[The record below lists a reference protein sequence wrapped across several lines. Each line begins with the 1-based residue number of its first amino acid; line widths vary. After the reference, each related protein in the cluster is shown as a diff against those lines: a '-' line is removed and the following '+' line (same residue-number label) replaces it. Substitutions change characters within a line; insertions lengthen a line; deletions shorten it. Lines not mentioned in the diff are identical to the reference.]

1 MGYVINMDKI
11 LWLMIIIMDIII
23 INRYNVLDYYI
34 RLVIN
39 NNGYIINIFINIS
52 LNYYIKLKLIN
63 NYN

>member
-1 MGYVINMDKI
+1 M
-11 LWLMIIIMDIII
+11 IIMDIII
-23 INRYNVLDYYI
+23 INRQGVLDYYI

-52 LNYYIKLKLIN
+52 LSYYIKSKLIN